1 LESNHTR
8 SLRRGRERESAGDQT
23 TFSTERDAGY
33 NFKIQRKYCGKI
45 YCSISGLSR
54 AESDQKL
61 VMALKAKGY
70 KSLVADL
77 LKD

>member
-1 LESNHTR
+1 MR
-8 SLRRGRERESAGDQT
+8 SLSGGLKRESGGGQT
-23 TFSTERDAGY
+23 TFSTRRDAGY
-33 NFKIQRKYCGKI
+33 NFKIQREYCGKI